1 MILLHTYCGKKYELR
16 CIIMIIFF
24 FNFRMNN
31 ISTMVELGKDTEKC
45 DKSVKCF
52 TMDEAFLNDL
62 LECSVCLE
70 QLDSSS
76 KVLPCQHTFCKRCL
90 HEILNS
96 HKELRCPECR
106 ILVDAKIEELPCN
119 ILLVRL
125 LEGIKNNVRP
135 KKVGSSTDVAPRS
148 AESSS
153 SCQQPTPPHP
163 QLPQPMGNL
172 PRTPSATDLRMVP
185 KQVSMFKDI

>member
-1 MILLHTYCGKKYELR
+1 MN
-16 CIIMIIFF
+16 IFL
-24 FNFRMNN
+24 FRMNN

-135 KKVGSSTDVAPRS
+135 KKVGNSTDIAPRS
-148 AESSS
+148 AESS

-163 QLPQPMGNL
+163 QLPQPLGNL

-185 KQVSMFKDI
+185 KQVCTVYILIS

>member
-1 MILLHTYCGKKYELR
+1 
-16 CIIMIIFF
+16 
-24 FNFRMNN
+24 MNN
-31 ISTMVELGKDTEKC
+31 TSTMVELGKDTEKC

-52 TMDEAFLNDL
+52 TMDETFLNDL

-106 ILVDAKIEELPCN
+106 ILVDVKVEELPCN

-135 KKVGSSTDVAPRS
+135 RKVGCSTDIAPRS
-148 AESSS
+148 AESL

-185 KQVSMFKDI
+185 KQVCLIIFLKSVSYTKSIYCISNL